1 MLQKMKETPSRSKC
15 TVRDVPASYSPRSK
29 RLPLNKEKT
38 LWNHGSRLGNSTVE
52 PRVTTSKCGSNI
64 LFFCASTACVGTTGV
79 ESAAAPM
86 GASQTTVAGEADAV
100 VSPSSA
106 TLPETV
112 DSCAPLTPAA
122 SSQQAIA
129 STQGHGFEFR
139 IPVP

>member
-64 LFFCASTACVGTTGV
+64 LFFCASTA
-79 ESAAAPM
+79 PM

-129 STQGHGFEFR
+129 STQG
-139 IPVP
+139 